1 MKSSGKDQPSRP
13 SVMSREEGTMQLEIY
28 ITKQCANCE
37 EALLIAEQ
45 ARVIAGLDV
54 AVIDLERTEQTIHP
68 RVVAVPTYIL
78 NGQVV
83 SLGNPERHEFLAQLR
98 RLLAEVSR

>member
-1 MKSSGKDQPSRP
+1 MKSSGKDQPSCP
-13 SVMSREEGTMQLEIY
+13 AATSREEGTMQLEIY

-37 EALLIAEQ
+37 EALFIAEQ

-54 AVIDLERTEQTIHP
+54 AVIDLERTEQNIHP

-83 SLGNPERHEFLAQLR
+83 SLGNPERQEFLAQLR
-98 RLLAEVSR
+98 RLLEEVSR